1 MHLTSS
7 WIVTLGVGAAGA
19 VSLAAVAAVV
29 RREVSELQKA
39 MRPLRVTDRQRR
51 SRSI

>member
-1 MHLTSS
+1 MHLTAA
-7 WIVTLGVGAAGA
+7 WIVTLCVGAAGA
-19 VSLAAVAAVV
+19 VSLATVAAMV
-29 RREVSELQKA
+29 RREVSQLQKA